1 MSIYSGTDH
10 SHEPNTKGERIMITY
25 TEKQIAEL
33 DKFYKH
39 PRNLVDLFEDT
50 AARWSDRNAIGT
62 KNPATKQYEWIS
74 YKHLAER
81 INSAR
86 GGLHQLGV
94 NKGDAVGVIIG
105 NSVEWYVLENAS
117 HGLGAMFVPMY
128 EKELMKTWQYIIR
141 DSGLQYLF
149 VKDEILFAKIK
160 HFKDEIENLKEI
172 FIIYGEGKNSLK
184 ALEETG
190 KNHPVNSYKPHWS
203 EPAELIYTSGTTG
216 DPKGVL
222 LSHGNLSAC
231 SQSGYHI
238 FPDLNETSVSLAIL
252 PWAHSYGLSAELHNF
267 MQFGGAIALME
278 SVDTLAEDFIKVRP
292 TYLIAVPKVFNKIYD
307 GIQAKMHEEGG
318 FKKMLFDMTCAEAA
332 KCRSKTHKSLKLK
345 ILDKIVFSKIRERF
359 GGRLT
364 GVLTAS
370 AVMNPDIAMFFADL
384 GIPTYDAY
392 GLTETSP
399 AITMNSPLLGN
410 KYGSV
415 GKCVENMHVKIDSSV
430 ADNVSDDG
438 EIIVYGAHVMMGY
451 HNKPEQTA
459 QIMMKDNWNGFPGIR
474 TGDQGRFDN
483 EGFLYITGR
492 FKDEY
497 KLSNGKYIHPESIET
512 DIKLVHNIANAF
524 IWGDGKAYNV
534 AVIVP
539 DFATMKKDDRIAK
552 WAQGSSAE
560 VVKNKNIQDFLS
572 EEIKRHLKKSYGG
585 YEIPQKFIFASE
597 DFTLENGL
605 VTQTMKLKRKEVL
618 KTYSTEIEQLHKE
631 SEG

>member
-1 MSIYSGTDH
+1 
-10 SHEPNTKGERIMITY
+10 MIRY
-25 TEKQIAEL
+25 TEKQIEEL

-39 PRNLVDLFEDT
+39 PRNLVDLFEDSF
-50 AARWSDRNAIGT
+50 ARWGDRNAIGT
-62 KNPATKQYEWIS
+62 KNLETKQYEWIT
-74 YKHLAER
+74 YKLLAER
-81 INSAR
+81 INNAR
-86 GGLHQLGV
+86 GGLHQLGI

-128 EKELMKTWQYIIR
+128 EKELMKIWQYIIK
-141 DSGLQYLF
+141 DSGLKYLF
-149 VKDEILFAKIK
+149 VKDEKIFEKTK
-160 HFKDEIENLKEI
+160 HFKNEIETLKEI

-184 ALEETG
+184 SLEETG
-190 KNHPVNSYKPHWS
+190 GKNPVKSYKPHWS

-216 DPKGVL
+216 EPKGVL

-231 SQSGYHI
+231 SQAGYHI
-238 FPDLNETSVSLAIL
+238 YPDLNENSTSLAIL

-278 SVDTLAEDFIKVRP
+278 SVDTLAEDFLKVKP
-292 TYLIAVPKVFNKIYD
+292 TYLIAVPKVFNRIYD

-318 FKKMLFDMTCAEAA
+318 LKKMLFDMTCREAVKYRGKA
-332 KCRSKTHKSLKLK
+332 NKSVKLK

-399 AITMNSPLLGN
+399 AITMNSPLWGN
-410 KYGSV
+410 RYGSV
-415 GKCVENMHVKIDSSV
+415 GKCVENMHVKIDKSV
-430 ADNVSDDG
+430 ADDDSDDG
-438 EIIVYGAHVMMGY
+438 EIIAYGAHVMMGY

-459 QIMMKDNWNGFPGIR
+459 EIMMKDNWNGFPGIR
-474 TGDQGRFDN
+474 TGDQGRLTTD
-483 EGFLYITGR
+483 GFLYITGR

-512 DIKLVHNIANAF
+512 DIKLLHNIVNAF
-524 IWGDGKAYNV
+524 VWGEGKAYNI

-539 DFATMKKDDRIAK
+539 DFTTMKKDDRIAK
-552 WAQGSSAE
+552 WAQGSPQE
-560 VVKNKNIQDFLS
+560 VVKEKNIQDFLS
-572 EEIKRHLKKSYGG
+572 EEIKKHLKKSYGG
-585 YEIPQKFIFASE
+585 YEIPQKFIFTSE

-605 VTQTMKLKRKEVL
+605 VTQTMKLKRKEAL
-618 KTYSTEIEQLHKE
+618 KTYLKEIEKLYQEL
-631 SEG
+631 